1 VKQDLNASLSKLSAA
16 LENGTATKTNVD
28 ILRAEEL
35 KTIQKEI
42 ELKSARKN
50 FIDILALLINQKIEE
65 TIKLQ
70 EPEFKSFSASKE
82 NNRPELK
89 LFLSQRQLLEAQ
101 NSLTNSKLLP
111 KAGLFFQG
119 GYGKPTLNMLKN
131 EFDWFYITGAKLT
144 WSLSNLYSFGNEK
157 EILELNRKTIDTQ
170 REAFLLNNGINLK
183 QYYNEIEK
191 LNSLI
196 EVDKKIIEIRTSV
209 KESAK
214 SQLEN
219 GVITSN
225 DYIRELNA
233 EDLAKQN
240 LAVHKIQLL
249 LAQQNYRLTSGN

>member
-1 VKQDLNASLSKLSAA
+1 MGQAKK
-16 LENGTATKTNVD
+16 
-28 ILRAEEL
+28 RA
-35 KTIQKEI
+35 
-42 ELKSARKN
+42 
-50 FIDILALLINQKIEE
+50 
-65 TIKLQ
+65 
-70 EPEFKSFSASKE
+70 
-82 NNRPELK
+82 
-89 LFLSQRQLLEAQ
+89 
-101 NSLTNSKLLP
+101 
-111 KAGLFFQG
+111 
-119 GYGKPTLNMLKN
+119 
-131 EFDWFYITGAKLT
+131 
-144 WSLSNLYSFGNEK
+144 K

-170 REAFLLNNGINLK
+170 KESFLLNTSINLK